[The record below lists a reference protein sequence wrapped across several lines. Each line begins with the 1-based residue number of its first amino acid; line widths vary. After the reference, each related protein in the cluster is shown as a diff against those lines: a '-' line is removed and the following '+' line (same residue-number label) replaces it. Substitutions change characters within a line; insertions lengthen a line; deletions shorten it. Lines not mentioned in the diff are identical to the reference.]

1 LSTDVGCKFFWG
13 RASTPSDPD
22 DKQAADHFNSAA
34 YSSSSALSS
43 AVNGN
48 TGDHNWAGY
57 GGTYFWIDPKERL
70 AAVWMMQART
80 SAISIASYTGT
91 WSTARWIE
99 LATAQASL
107 QIGGAVAVALLPLR
121 APSP

>member
-57 GGTYFWIDPKERL
+57 GSTYFWIDPKERL
-70 AAVWMMQART
+70 VAVWVMQSPNQRNC
-80 SAISIASYTGT
+80 Y
-91 WSTARWIE
+91 RE
-99 LATAQASL
+99 LYRNMVY
-107 QIGGAVAVALLPLR
+107 GALD
-121 APSP
+121 